1 MTLIQY
7 TAPEYDG
14 IYDYCKR
21 RFEVRMKLRKLP
33 LLNYLTLETARRI
46 YPDKKKLMTKLF
58 NSSIIHG
65 FQVNNGPILFHPDPL
80 FKSIGRLQK
89 KYLKKEL
96 VSLPIPD
103 LPH

>member
-1 MTLIQY
+1 MTLMHY

-21 RFEVRMKLRKLP
+21 RFELRLKLRKLP
-33 LLNYLTLETARRI
+33 LGNYLEMPDALRA
-46 YPDKKKLMTKLF
+46 YPNRGKLMDKLI

-65 FQVNNGPILFHPDPL
+65 FQVNNGPIVLHPDPL
-80 FKSIGRLQK
+80 FKSIARLQRK
-89 KYLKKEL
+89 FLKKEL
-96 VSLPIPD
+96 ASLPTPH